1 MNEKVQREHSTKFR
15 KERDIIITNLKEI
28 KGIVCEYCDR
38 LHVNKL
44 NNIDVIDK
52 LSKRYK
58 LPKVTQEEIDY
69 WCRSVTSQII

>member
-15 KERDIIITNLKEI
+15 KERDIIITNLTEI
-28 KGIVCEYCDR
+28 
-38 LHVNKL
+38 